1 MKKVQH
7 LNEENEETSSLM
19 VQNNSV
25 SEKGKS
31 LDDTQESECVNLSIW
46 KVLCFLSNTF
56 YPHCV
61 QKFEMCLLRTM
72 SVFRVFGVHL

>member
-1 MKKVQH
+1 MQH

-25 SEKGKS
+25 SEMDKS
-31 LDDTQESECVNLSIW
+31 LDNTQESECVNLSIW
-46 KVLCFLSNTF
+46 KVLYFLSNTL

-61 QKFEMCLLRTM
+61 QNFEMCLLRIM